1 KMSSRIVYR
10 WFWKV
15 ANHNASAGVV
25 QIGGRRRLFIFIL
38 YITILLAFRAEWWL
52 PARAESH
59 LWITAAA
66 RPR

>member
-1 KMSSRIVYR
+1 MTGEFVAERKMSSRIVYR

-38 YITILLAFRAEWWL
+38 
-52 PARAESH
+52 
-59 LWITAAA
+59 
-66 RPR
+66 